1 MHSRLGLGLF
11 ASVLLAAGLLMM
23 KSRSAKLPAARAGKM
38 FHSILVWIRDPVWTA
53 GLGIQAIGYA
63 VYIVSLS
70 DAPVSLVAVVMQA
83 GIGLFVVLA
92 VLFLHERASA
102 SEWAGI
108 VGIAVA
114 MVMLAQSL
122 KGGATQ
128 GHATTLALIHSDRNL
143 HYCSPRCPM
152 HLHGCIVTVR
162 QPRSRR
168 GSPSAWPAFYTRK
181 ALTDSFIAQTGS
193 AVMVRVFADQW
204 VYFTIGAN
212 MAGLILLQN
221 SFYSARG
228 IIAMPLSSAISN
240 VVPILG
246 GMAAFGETLPPEPT
260 AALLRITA
268 FALTIASSA
277 LLATGRSCSL
287 GEIPLIG
294 GTVSS

>member
-1 MHSRLGLGLF
+1 MDKPPGLALYLGLGLV
-11 ASVLLAAGLLMM
+11 ASVLLACGVLMM
-23 KSRSAKLPAARAGKM
+23 KSRSARLPPARAGKM

-53 GLGIQAIGYA
+53 GLGVQAIGYG
-63 VYIVSLS
+63 VYIISLS

-83 GIGLFVVLA
+83 GIGLFVVFA

-128 GHATTLALIHSDRNL
+128 GHATTLALITLTAISILLAAVPYAFVRL
-143 HYCSPRCPM
+143 HR
-152 HLHGCIVTVR
+152 HGAATAIASGV
-162 QPRSRR
+162 
-168 GSPSAWPAFYTRK
+168 AFGLASLYTK

-246 GMAAFGETLPPEPT
+246 GMAAFGETLPAEPT

-277 LLATGRSCSL
+277 LLATG
-287 GEIPLIG
+287 E
-294 GTVSS
+294 VAA